1 VSEPSTRSRRA
12 GLGAAALIVSIVP
25 AVWSLVLLAVV
36 GTSSGT
42 EEFEGSFIGAS
53 IVVLPVLA
61 LVAVVLAVAALI
73 INNAVGRILAIT
85 GLVVL
90 IAQGVFF
97 AAVLASGTS

>member
-1 VSEPSTRSRRA
+1 M
-12 GLGAAALIVSIVP
+12 SIVP

-61 LVAVVLAVAALI
+61 LVAVVLAIAALI
-73 INNAVGRILAIT
+73 VNNTIGRILAGL
-85 GLVVL
+85 GLVLLVG
-90 IAQGVFF
+90 QGVFF
-97 AAVLASGTS
+97 GAVLASAVS